1 MARIVGGAQ
10 PMVLWVRRIRL
21 HQRRAFSYA
30 REAGTLKEQRMDQE
44 RKIETP
50 ADDRTKMAAR
60 KSWHAP
66 KFYVTDVI
74 ETRTGCTGGGAD
86 TPMMSS

>member
-1 MARIVGGAQ
+1 
-10 PMVLWVRRIRL
+10 
-21 HQRRAFSYA
+21 
-30 REAGTLKEQRMDQE
+30 MDEE

-66 KFYVTDVI
+66 KFFVTEVL
-74 ETRTGCTGGGAD
+74 ETSHGCTGGGAD
-86 TPMMSS
+86 APMTSS

>member
-1 MARIVGGAQ
+1 MKRCTVRSVRHAQ
-10 PMVLWVRRIRL
+10 EPDTEGPW
-21 HQRRAFSYA
+21 
-30 REAGTLKEQRMDQE
+30 MDEE

-66 KFYVTDVI
+66 KFFVTEVL
-74 ETRTGCTGGGAD
+74 ETSAGCTGGGAD
-86 TPMMSS
+86 TPMSSS